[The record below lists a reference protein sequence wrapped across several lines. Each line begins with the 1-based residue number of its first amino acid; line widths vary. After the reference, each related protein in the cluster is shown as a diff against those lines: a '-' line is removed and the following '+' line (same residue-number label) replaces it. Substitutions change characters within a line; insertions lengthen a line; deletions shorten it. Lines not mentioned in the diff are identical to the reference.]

1 MQSNRQTMVCSICYS
16 EVIKNPK
23 KLNCGHLFCN
33 KCITEWLKVSPGHD
47 CPECRTVIE
56 IPVRPVPHAFV
67 LSIPELVVRIRPVE
81 VLRINYP
88 TINIADYCLYATVKS
103 LKCLYYT
110 LCWALVLA
118 LFCCIGWLFI
128 PTGFNSNNSSPELRT
143 LADICIY
150 ILIGAGT
157 SLFLLIV
164 AELCCSARE

>member
-1 MQSNRQTMVCSICYS
+1 MIVPNGQR
-16 EVIKNPK
+16 K
-23 KLNCGHLFCN
+23 K
-33 KCITEWLKVSPGHD
+33 
-47 CPECRTVIE
+47 TVIE

-67 LSIPELVVRIRPVE
+67 LSNTYVELVVRIRPVE

-88 TINIADYCLYATVKS
+88 TSNIADYCLSATVKS

-164 AELCCSARE
+164 QAELCCSARE

>member
-1 MQSNRQTMVCSICYS
+1 MVCSICYS
-16 EVIKNPK
+16 EVIKKPK
-23 KLNCGHLFCN
+23 KLTCGHTFCN

-88 TINIADYCLYATVKS
+88 TLNTTDYCLFAAIKL
-103 LKCLYYT
+103 LKCLYYV

-118 LFCCIGWLFI
+118 LFCCMGWLFN
-128 PTGFNSNNSSPELRT
+128 PTGFDSNNSSLGLRT

-164 AELCCSARE
+164 AELCCSVRE